1 MQVYYFQRYTQLKLG
16 HFCEYDNIGKSY
28 SKW

>member
-16 HFCEYDNIGKSY
+16 HFCEYDNNIGKSY
-28 SKW
+28 GK